1 MIPQIRRDKESKWE
15 DLTYNTLT
23 GQFLSMQHGQIKR
36 NYWKNVN
43 KFTRL
48 PLPFKGEC
56 ISGENNLAKN
66 ISKIWPE
73 PDPEMFLLSDCTR
86 YAVHPHF
93 LSMV

>member
-1 MIPQIRRDKESKWE
+1 MGEPNVQYLNWTIS
-15 DLTYNTLT
+15 L
-23 GQFLSMQHGQIKR
+23 MQHGQIKR

-48 PLPFKGEC
+48 PLPFKSEG